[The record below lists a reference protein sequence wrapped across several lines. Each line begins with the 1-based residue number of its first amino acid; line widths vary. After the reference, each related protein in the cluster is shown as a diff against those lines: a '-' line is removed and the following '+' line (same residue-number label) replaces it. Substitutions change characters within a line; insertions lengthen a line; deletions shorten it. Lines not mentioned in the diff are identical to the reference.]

1 MKINLWGGK
10 MKKLFLIICLFLL
23 IFVTGCGKT
32 NEENVI
38 KKLTNKVDGLK
49 AYQLSGELSIS
60 NNEDTYNYL
69 VDVSFAKNDK
79 FRVSLKNKANDH
91 EQIILKNDDG
101 VFVLTPSLNKSF
113 KFQSDWPYNNSQVY
127 LLGSI
132 VDDLSEDQNATVKK
146 ENSDYVITSKVVFAN
161 NNNLVKQKVTVD
173 KDLNFKKVVILDSND
188 IPQMTMTFKTV
199 DLKPNFSENHFE
211 ISEIMNN
218 TKTNTETNT
227 SKLEDII
234 YPLYIPTGTSLTD
247 QEKVTKTDGERV
259 ILTFEGEKPFILVEE
274 TVSVEDELTTIPTYG
289 EPYLLID
296 TIGALTDTSVSWISN
311 GIEYYL
317 VSDVMS
323 QTELL
328 EVAKSIATIPVS
340 K

>member
-1 MKINLWGGK
+1 
-10 MKKLFLIICLFLL
+10 MKKLFLIICLISL
-23 IFVTGCGKT
+23 IFITGCGKT

-38 KKLTNKVDGLK
+38 KKLNDKVGGLK

-69 VDVSFAKNDK
+69 VNVSYAKNDK
-79 FRVSLKNKANDH
+79 FRVSLKNMANNH
-91 EQIILKNDDG
+91 EQIILKNNDG

-132 VDDLSEDQNATVKK
+132 VDDMVEDKNAVVKK
-146 ENSDYVITSKVVFAN
+146 DGTDYVITSKVVFAN
-161 NNNLVKQKVTVD
+161 NSNLVKQKVTVD
-173 KDLNFKKVVILDSND
+173 KDLNFKKVVILDNND
-188 IPQMTMTFKTV
+188 TPQMTMVFKTI
-199 DLKPNFSENHFE
+199 DLKPNFSDKHFE

-218 TKTNTETNT
+218 QDNKLDTST

-247 QEKVTKTDGERV
+247 QERITKTDGERV

-274 TVSVEDELTTIPTYG
+274 TVSIEEEFTTIPTYG

-311 GIEYYL
+311 GVEYYL

-323 QTELL
+323 QRELL
-328 EVAKSIATIPVS
+328 EVAKSIATIPVA

>member
-1 MKINLWGGK
+1 
-10 MKKLFLIICLFLL
+10 MKKLFLIICLISL
-23 IFVTGCGKT
+23 IFITGCGKT

-38 KKLTNKVDGLK
+38 KKLNDKVGGLK

-69 VDVSFAKNDK
+69 VNVSYAKNDK
-79 FRVSLKNKANDH
+79 FRVSLKNMANNH
-91 EQIILKNDDG
+91 EQIILKNNDG

-132 VDDLSEDQNATVKK
+132 VDDMVEDKNAVVKK
-146 ENSDYVITSKVVFAN
+146 DGTDYVITSKVVFAN
-161 NNNLVKQKVTVD
+161 NSNLVKQKVTVD
-173 KDLNFKKVVILDSND
+173 KDLNFKKVVILDNND
-188 IPQMTMTFKTV
+188 TPQMTMVFKTI
-199 DLKPNFSENHFE
+199 DLKPNFSDKHFE

-218 TKTNTETNT
+218 QDNKLETST

-247 QEKVTKTDGERV
+247 QERITKTDGERV

-274 TVSVEDELTTIPTYG
+274 TVSIEEEFTTIPTYG

-311 GIEYYL
+311 GVEYYL

-323 QTELL
+323 QRELL
-328 EVAKSIATIPVS
+328 EVAKSIATIPVA